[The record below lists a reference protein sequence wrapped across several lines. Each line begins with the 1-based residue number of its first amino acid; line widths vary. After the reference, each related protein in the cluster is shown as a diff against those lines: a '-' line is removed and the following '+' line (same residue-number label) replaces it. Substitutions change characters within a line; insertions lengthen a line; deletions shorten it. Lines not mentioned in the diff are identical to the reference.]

1 MNFYFLI
8 TLLLCCSISGFAQ
21 EAKPAPPTAQAGAS
35 KAEKEKAFKEIV
47 ERIKKSDRTV
57 DFKAAR
63 MLYTE
68 LDAYSPMGGSRG
80 GYTKLIEAGE
90 NRKAIELAQATLKEN
105 YLDIDAHWA
114 ILAAANN
121 LKDAELAAHHLYVVK
136 GILDSIVKSGDGR
149 SEATAFVVISV
160 SEEYAM
166 LRAFKLRPKG
176 QSALKKD
183 GHDFDV
189 ITCVDPAKPE
199 TEAKMYFNTDA
210 IWRGY
215 NKMIPA
221 DKKD

>member
-1 MNFYFLI
+1 MKTFLF
-8 TLLLCCSISGFAQ
+8 TMVVAVFLGGVAFAQ
-21 EAKPAPPTAQAGAS
+21 EVKPVPAAQAGAS
-35 KAEKEKAFKEIV
+35 KAEKEKAFREIV
-47 ERIKKSDRTV
+47 ERIKKSDATV
-57 DFKAAR
+57 DFKVAR
-63 MLYTE
+63 MLYAE
-68 LDAYSPMGGSRG
+68 LDAYSPMGGGKG
-80 GYTKLIEAGE
+80 GYTKLIAAGE
-90 NRKAIELAQATLKEN
+90 NKKAIELARETLKEN

-176 QSALKKD
+176 QSALKTD
-183 GHDFDV
+183 SHNFDV
-189 ITCVDPAKPE
+189 ITCIDPAKPE
-199 TEAKMYFNTDA
+199 TEARMYFNTDA

-215 NKMIPA
+215 AKLFPA

>member
-21 EAKPAPPTAQAGAS
+21 EAKPAPPSAQAGAS

-47 ERIKKSDRTV
+47 ERMKKSDTTV

-63 MLYTE
+63 MLYAE
-68 LDAYSPMGGSRG
+68 LDAYSPMGGQG
-80 GYTKLIEAGE
+80 GYTKLIAAGE
-90 NRKAIELAQATLKEN
+90 NQKALDLADETLREN

-114 ILAAANN
+114 ALTVANT
-121 LKDAELAAHHLYVVK
+121 LKDEKRSAHHLYMVK

-149 SEATAFVVISV
+149 SEATAFVVISI

-166 LRAFKLRPKG
+166 LRAFKLRSKG
-176 QSALKKD
+176 QAALRKD
-183 GHDFDV
+183 GHNFDV
-189 ITCVDPAKPE
+189 LTCVDPAKPE

-215 NKMIPA
+215 AKMFPA